1 MRWWCFL
8 ALFSLA
14 LAQDYSGTYTLQGIT
29 LVLQQDAQGNI
40 RGTMTGNGNTVQIE
54 GFFDNGDAY
63 GYMSDSQG
71 KLGFLAYLN
80 ETGLDFYMLELD
92 AQGNPVEN
100 SAQKYTFTRQ
110 GTQATPPPQQP
121 ANPLGGTGNPLGAT
135 GNPLGQATDPLSGTF
150 SDGNITL
157 TLQGTNGSYTG
168 TLTAGGQ
175 SYPTEAKGSVQSLS
189 GTFSVAGTTYM
200 YAASLQGDTLS
211 LTSDGSTY
219 QLKRQGGAASNPL
232 NTPATPPVVSGKTLA
247 QGQYAALT
255 EDNAHAFIE
264 AFTFALGQAGYA
276 QGFSPTERQQI
287 LEAVVKNYPTLKP
300 EEQQA
305 LGRMRE
311 VWTSLQ
317 THWPTL
323 AQQNKEA
330 AVLGIFALAFGEEA
344 VQQYMAQNQGG
355 GQSSGSSGGCQTIDD
370 CIYKYASPGQIQD
383 MNGSTSCWA
392 TSGCSYYDSTTNTQY
407 YDR

>member
-8 ALFSLA
+8 VLFGLVW
-14 LAQDYSGTYTLQGIT
+14 AQDYSGTYNFQGVT

-40 RGTMTGNGNTVQIE
+40 TGTMSGNGNTVQIE

-63 GYMSDSQG
+63 GYMFDNQG

-80 ETGLDFYMLELD
+80 QTGLDFYMLELD
-92 AQGNPVEN
+92 AQGNPIQN
-100 SAQKYTFTRQ
+100 TAQQYAFTRQ
-110 GTQATPPPQQP
+110 NAMGIQGQQTQTLATN
-121 ANPLGGTGNPLGAT
+121 NPLGNIN
-135 GNPLGQATDPLSGTF
+135 NPLGQSTSADPLTGTF

-157 TLQGTNGSYTG
+157 NLQGVSGAYKG
-168 TLTAGGQ
+168 TLAASGQ
-175 SYPTEAKGSVQSLS
+175 SYPAEAQGNPQSLS
-189 GTFSVAGTTYM
+189 GTFSVNGTTFM
-200 YAASLQGDTLS
+200 FAALLNGDTLS
-211 LTSDGSTY
+211 LTSDGNTY
-219 QLKRQGGAASNPL
+219 QLKRQAVATSNPL
-232 NTPATPPVVSGKTLA
+232 QHQATPETQSKTIA
-247 QGQYAALT
+247 QGQYATLT
-255 EDNAHAFIE
+255 EDNAYAFIE
-264 AFTFALGQAGYA
+264 AFEFALGQAGYA
-276 QGFSPTERQQI
+276 QGFSQAERQQI
-287 LEAVVKNYPTLKP
+287 LSAVTQNYPTLKP

-317 THWPTL
+317 ANWPNMAL
-323 AQQNKEA
+323 ENQQA
-330 AVLGIFALAFGEEA
+330 AVLGIFALAYGEEA

-355 GQSSGSSGGCQTIDD
+355 GESGQSSGGCQTIDD
-370 CIYKYASPGQIQD
+370 CIYQYGSPSQIQD